1 MELKLLTSKSDE
13 RNKVIRFA
21 DSCSW
26 KAGKSL
32 ADEMRQNNFQDRER
46 VIVATEQGNIIGYC
60 TVKKE

>member
-13 RNKVIRFA
+13 WNKLIRFA

-32 ADEMRQNNFQDRER
+32 ADEMHQSNFQNWEK
-46 VIVATEQGNIIGYC
+46 VIDCRNRTRQPDWILYC
-60 TVKKE
+60 